1 MPRPPKIRLVAA
13 DPPTKSF
20 GPRDIPATGHVCI
33 TVEEFEA
40 VRLSDHEGLDQE
52 TAAAG
57 MGVSRHTYGR
67 LLSKARSMIARAL
80 VNGEELRIEGGNF
93 QFCGQGRKRRRRGPG
108 GGGRCR

>member
-1 MPRPPKIRLVAA
+1 MPRPTKVRLVAA
-13 DPPTKSF
+13 DPTTKSF
-20 GPRDIPATGHVCI
+20 GPRDMNATGSVCI

-40 VRLSDHEGLDQE
+40 IRLSDYKGMDQE
-52 TAAAG
+52 SAAAM

-67 LLSKARSMIARAL
+67 LLARARSTIARAL

-93 QFCGQGRKRRRRGPG
+93 QFCGHGRKRCRRGQG